1 MGLYSRHTGSHCID
15 DPPDM
20 GPYIQQDNI
29 QFYQMICKCTNNIKE
44 VIGYLTMI
52 GKLPKSEAWKQ
63 SDPDRSGLL
72 LHPRYSS
79 RDPLSKS
86 IEFWQSFHNRA
97 NKCRETLSDPK
108 GF

>member
-1 MGLYSRHTGSHCID
+1 
-15 DPPDM
+15 
-20 GPYIQQDNI
+20 
-29 QFYQMICKCTNNIKE
+29 
-44 VIGYLTMI
+44 MI

-63 SDPDRSGLL
+63 SDLDMLRLL

-86 IEFWQSFHNRA
+86 I
-97 NKCRETLSDPK
+97 